1 MIITRNQNTLTLY
14 GDIFD
19 GDGMYFAS
27 ELNAVEGH
35 YTTIHIRLHSMGG
48 AVFDGN
54 LMYNLM
60 KRCDKR
66 IVIYVD
72 GVAASMGDG
81 LLGAADE
88 VYMARNAF
96 LMKHAPSGYTY
107 GTASEHEER
116 AKLLRNMESN
126 FIEDWKENTGKTK
139 EEVSKWLIGDN
150 WFSAK
155 EALAEGLIAGIVD
168 PVIDIDIDKEIQENT
183 SNMTAQYIGGRFD
196 ALLVAQAKVSAS
208 QSTTATNNNKYQYM
222 KKELIT
228 ALGLTGVNE
237 QSSDTAVVSAVQ
249 QKVTAEASDYKTKY
263 EAEKKAHE
271 ALKETIKADVQTKV
285 KAMLDEG
292 QAAGKFQASE
302 RAVYE
307 AIGENSGIEALQ
319 TVLGTK
325 EGRKPI
331 QVTSST
337 GGTTSS
343 AATEGT
349 WDDYQKTPQG
359 RKALQA
365 MAKEDP
371 EGFSALYE
379 AKYNV
384 KPEI

>member
-1 MIITRNQNTLTLY
+1 MIITQNQNTLTLY

-19 GDGMYFAS
+19 GDGVYFAS
-27 ELNAVEGH
+27 YFGAIDGV
-35 YTTIHIRLHSMGG
+35 YPTIHIHLHTMGG
-48 AVFDGN
+48 SVFDGS

-60 KRCDKR
+60 KQSSSR
-66 IVIYVD
+66 IIMYVD
-72 GVAASMGDG
+72 GLAASMGDG

-88 VYMARNAF
+88 IYMARNAF

-107 GTASEHEER
+107 GTAADHEQR
-116 AKLLRNMESN
+116 AKLLRSMELN
-126 FIEDWKENTGKTK
+126 FVEDWSENTGKTEK
-139 EEVSKWLIGDN
+139 EVRKWLEGDN

-155 EALAEGLIAGIVD
+155 EALAEGLITGIID
-168 PVIDIDIDKEIQENT
+168 PIIDIDIDKEIKENA

-196 ALLVAQAKVSAS
+196 ALLVAQAKASAS

-285 KAMLDEG
+285 KAMLDKAQTE
-292 QAAGKFQASE
+292 GKFQASE

-319 TVLGTK
+319 TVLGAK
-325 EGRKPI
+325 QGRTPI

-371 EGFSALYE
+371 EGFSTLYE

-384 KPEI
+384 KPKL